1 MSETL
6 PSDREGRELV
16 TLSLAAIGTVS
27 GDIGTNPIYT
37 RWRCGPTTPERGD
50 HRTDAPWRV
59 PLSHL

>member
-27 GDIGTNPIYT
+27 GDIGTNPI
-37 RWRCGPTTPERGD
+37 
-50 HRTDAPWRV
+50 
-59 PLSHL
+59 